1 MFMADDNQQWSPPEE
16 EYELVPYKEI
26 SELKD
31 ELHKLKDYPIPSS
44 KKLQVSMDDLA
55 MKLDRMTAILE
66 EASHELHAE
75 EGGMTF
81 QEKMHPVMEKMNKV
95 LEQNSEIAKGIV
107 AVADLVEELRKRLE
121 EGFMVKEHA
130 PEGMAS
136 LNPPSMSQYAP
147 ENPGEFA
154 APPAPGQFG
163 APPAQA
169 GPQPLPGIM
178 PPPPPRKKGFF

>member
-1 MFMADDNQQWSPPEE
+1 MADNPSGQWAPPEE

-26 SELKD
+26 NELKD

-44 KKLQVSMDDLA
+44 KKLQVTMDELA

-81 QEKMHPVMEKMNKV
+81 QERMKPLIEKMNKI

-107 AVADLVEELRKRLE
+107 AVADLVEELRGRLE
-121 EGFMVKEHA
+121 SGFMVKEHTGQPEMPQSVAQMQPPQMPPMQQMGA
-130 PEGMAS
+130 PE
-136 LNPPSMSQYAP
+136 
-147 ENPGEFA
+147 
-154 APPAPGQFG
+154 
-163 APPAQA
+163 
-169 GPQPLPGIM
+169 GPQPLPGLM
-178 PPPPPRKKGFF
+178 PPPPPKKKGFF

>member
-1 MFMADDNQQWSPPEE
+1 MADETQWSPPEE

-55 MKLDRMTAILE
+55 MKIDRMTAVLE

-75 EGGMTF
+75 EGGLTF
-81 QEKMHPVMEKMNKV
+81 QEKMHPMMERMNKI

-107 AVADLVEELRKRLE
+107 AVADLVEELRGRME
-121 EGFMVKEHA
+121 SGFMVKEH
-130 PEGMAS
+130 EAS
-136 LNPPSMSQYAP
+136 LSPSMP
-147 ENPGEFA
+147 EM
-154 APPAPGQFG
+154 
-163 APPAQA
+163 PPAQQFA
-169 GPQPLPGIM
+169 PTQQFQPQQFGTPGPQPLPGVM
-178 PPPPPRKKGFF
+178 PPPPRKKGFF